1 MLQSWVV
8 HADMQ
13 SQNEHVWKREAFG
26 SGAYYGMVLAGTVVA
41 VIFLAAGGG
50 RVVAIVALAALG
62 LWYVTLGRAAG
73 RANKVM
79 ARGTIYV
86 TGNVALLAIAQ
97 AATPWSSFMLFA
109 FCPQCFVLLPAWW
122 ATGAVAAFSL
132 IPILRLVDRPGLAL
146 SEAGIAL
153 AVIAFSA
160 TFGRW
165 IIRIIEQ
172 STERAELIKELANAR
187 DELAGAEY
195 NSGVL
200 AERQRLAA
208 EIHDTLAQ
216 GLTSIIMLLQ
226 AADAAGGEEQ
236 ARAYLGQAARTA
248 RENLAEARGLIT
260 DQLPAPLHGSP
271 LDEALRRLTA
281 RLAEET
287 GIAVGC
293 EVTGDHRWLPSA
305 IEVVMLRCAQEALA
319 NVRKHSRATNV
330 TLRLDYGADEIRLR
344 VSDDGV
350 GFDPAPGRGLGLSGM
365 SKRVAQA
372 GGVLG
377 VWSSPGAGTTLSVQV
392 PA

>member
-1 MLQSWVV
+1 MLQAWLVR
-8 HADMQ
+8 ADMP
-13 SQNEHVWKREAFG
+13 SQNEHVWKRGAFG
-26 SGAYYGMVLAGTVVA
+26 ASAYYGIVLAGTVVGVVYLGTGA
-41 VIFLAAGGG
+41 G
-50 RVVAIVALAALG
+50 RVVAIVALAVDG
-62 LWYVTLGRAAG
+62 LWYATVGRTAG
-73 RANKVM
+73 RADQVM

-86 TGNVALLAIAQ
+86 IGNVALLATAQ
-97 AATPWSSFMLFA
+97 AATPWSSFILFA
-109 FCPQCFVLLPAWW
+109 LCPQCFVLLPAWW

-132 IPILRLVDRPGLAL
+132 IPVLRLIDRPGLAL

-153 AVIAFSA
+153 VIIAFSA

-165 IIRIIEQ
+165 ITSIIEQ
-172 STERAELIKELANAR
+172 SRERAELIKELATAR
-187 DELAGAEY
+187 DELARAEY

-226 AADAAGGEEQ
+226 AAEAAGGGDQ
-236 ARAYLGQAARTA
+236 SRGYLGQAARTA

-260 DQLPAPLHGSP
+260 DQPPAALNGSP
-271 LDEALRRLTA
+271 LDEALRRLTS

-287 GIAVGC
+287 GITADC
-293 EVTGDHRWLPSA
+293 AVTGDHRWLPSA

-330 TLRLDYGADEIRLR
+330 ALRLDYGAEEIRLC

-350 GFDPAPGRGLGLSGM
+350 GFEPAPGRGLGLSGM
-365 SKRVAQA
+365 SNRVAQA
-372 GGVLG
+372 GGVFD
-377 VWSSPGAGTTLSVQV
+377 VRSSPGAGTTLSVQV

>member
-1 MLQSWVV
+1 MI
-8 HADMQ
+8 
-13 SQNEHVWKREAFG
+13 
-26 SGAYYGMVLAGTVVA
+26 LAGTIVA
-41 VIFLAAGGG
+41 VVLLVAGGD

-62 LWYVTLGRAAG
+62 LWYVTVGRAAG
-73 RANKVM
+73 RADQVM

-109 FCPQCFVLLPAWW
+109 LCPQCFVLLPAWQ

-132 IPILRLVDRPGLAL
+132 IPILRLVDHPALAL

-153 AVIAFSA
+153 AGIAFSA

-187 DELAGAEY
+187 DELARAEY
-195 NSGVL
+195 DSGVL

-226 AADAAGGEEQ
+226 AADAADGEEQ
-236 ARAYLGQAARTA
+236 AQAYLGQAARTA

-260 DQLPAPLHGSP
+260 DQPPAPLHGSP

-287 GIAVGC
+287 GIAAGC

-350 GFDPAPGRGLGLSGM
+350 GFDPVPSRGLGLSGM

-372 GGVLG
+372 GGVLD
-377 VWSSPGAGTTLSVQV
+377 VQSSPGAGTTLSVQV